1 MQLGDVIF
9 YVYALGIVPTMLY
22 VAGEEFAEGL
32 GTGSLVASGLIGLL
46 AGFAWPLLSTLWVVG
61 LLGSLLHD
69 LIESRRSPTITRGTF
84 SSASQKD

>member
-9 YVYALGIVPTMLY
+9 YTYALGVVPTMLY

-32 GTGSLVASGLIGLL
+32 GAGSLVASGLIGLF
-46 AGFAWPLLSTLWVVG
+46 AGLVWPFLTVLWFIG
-61 LLGSLLHD
+61 LLGSFIHD